1 MYMSNNNNSRST
13 NRRVRRRLNVP
24 EQLRNLGVTNMNIV
38 GLYLEGRNLTKL
50 PSSIGLLTKLREIDV
65 SNNKLTSIPKSIGLL
80 TKLKGLYLENNKLTS
95 IPNQIGLCTNL
106 EDLDLENNK
115 LTSIPSYI
123 NLLENLEYLNLKR
136 NKLTSIPQSIIHLHN
151 LKKIDLSH
159 NPNLKTIPREFI
171 GLGRPDLRIIKN
183 NSTKFVGSIVRI
195 MEILKVKRQ
204 EDFISGKN
212 FENGNSAVYLG
223 HNKFLNEKSLL
234 NWIKTKNS
242 FTKITNIN
250 ALYDLE
256 PNTNVVVNP
265 FTRQPLLRKNIKF
278 VTFVRGRPLSS
289 PPRSKKNLLRNN
301 IRKKAGNA
309 AQSRRTN
316 VNNNNR

>member
-1 MYMSNNNNSRST
+1 MSNNNNLNST

-24 EQLRNLGVTNMNIV
+24 QQLHNLGVTNMNITS
-38 GLYLEGRNLTKL
+38 LDISRRNLTKL
-50 PSSIGLLTKLREIDV
+50 PDSIGLLTKLREIDA
-65 SNNKLTSIPKSIGLL
+65 SNNKLTSIPKQIGLL
-80 TKLKGLYLENNKLTS
+80 TNLKGLYLENNNLTS
-95 IPNQIGLCTNL
+95 IPNQIGFCTNL

-123 NLLENLEYLNLKR
+123 DLLVNLEYLNLKR
-136 NKLTSIPQSIIHLHN
+136 NKLTSIPSSIIHHLDN

-171 GLGRPDLRIIKN
+171 GLGHPDLRIIKN
-183 NSTKFVGSIVRI
+183 NSTKFVGGIVRT
-195 MEILKVKRQ
+195 MQLLKVKRQ
-204 EDFISGKN
+204 EDFISGKT

-223 HNKFLNEKSLL
+223 HNKYLNEKSLL

-242 FTKITNIN
+242 RTKITNIK

-256 PNTNVVVNP
+256 PNKYVVVNP
-265 FTRQPLLRKNIKF
+265 FTRQPLLRKNIN
-278 VTFVRGRPLSS
+278 FVRFVRATRPLSS
-289 PPRSKKNLLRNN
+289 PPRSNQNLLRNN

-316 VNNNNR
+316 RN